1 MQKKGPTREFYRD
14 KEQGDGGR
22 QLASREDDVSS
33 VSSKESDRVSSP
45 IPTESHKEK
54 RKGKRYMNFDNIFK
68 PTSQK
73 GRNIAK
79 WERSINRAFN
89 MQINYQTCASLTRVE
104 SCGMD
109 GKHSF
114 VANQPIPRGTCVGV
128 YKGDVYHEND
138 PRRNQNYSMQPPDQD
153 IGNGMSGYVID
164 TSAWLHKKKCNLA
177 YVNHSCE
184 NGNIEIEHYPLRT
197 KINAKTSISAYF
209 LIGIALRDI
218 NKDEELLY
226 NYDGEFDADGE
237 NYFDTRHKTMAKFRA
252 YKEQFPGKVKMCKCN
267 NSACPR
273 NFYFIEYDP
282 PVRGEAELQ
291 GSSDD
296 DDYNDDDDDETTLH
310 QDGGKSNREASS
322 EARQKRMRD
331 KAKY

>member
-1 MQKKGPTREFYRD
+1 MPKKGPISSFYRD
-14 KEQGDGGR
+14 EEQGDGGR
-22 QLASREDDVSS
+22 QRACREDDVSS
-33 VSSKESDRVSSP
+33 VSSKGSDGASSP
-45 IPTESHKEK
+45 IPTHTHKEK

-109 GKHSF
+109 GRHKF
-114 VANQPIPRGTCVGV
+114 VANQSIPKGTCVGV

-138 PRRNQNYSMQPPDQD
+138 PRRNRNYSMQPHRQD
-153 IGNGMSGYVID
+153 IGNGMSAYTID

-177 YVNHSCE
+177 YINHSCE
-184 NGNIEIEHYPLRT
+184 NGNIEIENYQLRT

-218 NKDEELLY
+218 NKNEELLY
-226 NYDGEFDADGE
+226 NYDGEYDADGE
-237 NYFDTRHKTMAKFRA
+237 NYFDTWHKTIAKHRA
-252 YKEQFPGKVKMCKCN
+252 NEQQYPGEVKMCKCN
-267 NSACPR
+267 NGDCP
-273 NFYFIEYDP
+273 NKFYFIEYDP
-282 PVRGEAELQ
+282 PVRDEAELQ

-296 DDYNDDDDDETTLH
+296 DDYNDDDDETTLY

-322 EARQKRMRD
+322 EARRKRMRD
-331 KAKY
+331 RGNY